1 MASPDE
7 QMATMMK
14 NLEAKTGKSLA
25 QWIEIA
31 RGCGKEKHGEIV
43 NYLKSEHGIGH
54 GYANA
59 IVHGMKGHP
68 SMASATGK
76 PAPVA
81 KRVSAVGD
89 GSAVDGLFAG
99 KKADLRP
106 IYDKLMKA
114 INGFGKDVELAP
126 KQAYVSLRRS
136 KQFACLHPSTATR
149 FDIGIQL
156 KGVEPSGRL
165 EKAGSWNAM
174 VSHRVRLETV
184 DEVDAELIGW
194 LREAY
199 DKA

>member
-1 MASPDE
+1 MANPEDGFVS
-7 QMATMMK
+7 MMK
-14 NLEAKTGKSLA
+14 NLEAKTGKSLD

-43 NYLKSEHGIGH
+43 AYLKSEHGIGH
-54 GYANA
+54 GYANG
-59 IVHGMKGHP
+59 IVHAMKDHP
-68 SMASATGK
+68 SLAKATGK
-76 PAPVA
+76 SPATRPA
-81 KRVSAVGD
+81 TSKGG

-106 IYDKLMKA
+106 IYDALMNA
-114 INGFGKDVELAP
+114 INKFGKDIELAP

-149 FDIGIQL
+149 FDVGIQL
-156 KGVEPSGRL
+156 KGVEPVGRL
-165 EKAGSWNAM
+165 EKSGSWNAM
-174 VSHRVRLETV
+174 VSHRVRVETV

>member
-1 MASPDE
+1 MATPDDAV
-7 QMATMMK
+7 ATMMK

-43 NYLKSEHGIGH
+43 NFLKSEHGIGH

-59 IVHGMKGHP
+59 IVHAMKDHP
-68 SMASATGK
+68 SMAAATGK
-76 PAPVA
+76 APAARPA
-81 KRVSAVGD
+81 TSTGG

-106 IYDKLMKA
+106 IYDALMNA
-114 INGFGKDVELAP
+114 INKFGKDIELAP

-149 FDIGIQL
+149 FDVGIQL
-156 KGVEPSGRL
+156 KGVEPEGRL
-165 EKAGSWNAM
+165 EKSGSWNAM
-174 VSHRVRLETV
+174 VSHRVRVETV
-184 DEVDAELIGW
+184 DEVDDELIGW
-194 LREAY
+194 LRQAY

>member
-1 MASPDE
+1 MATPDDAV
-7 QMATMMK
+7 ATMMK

-59 IVHGMKGHP
+59 IVHGMKDHP
-68 SMASATGK
+68 SMAAATGK
-76 PAPVA
+76 APAARPA
-81 KRVSAVGD
+81 TATGG

-106 IYDKLMKA
+106 IYDALMNA
-114 INGFGKDVELAP
+114 INKFGKDIELAP

-149 FDIGIQL
+149 FDVGIQL
-156 KGVEPSGRL
+156 KGVEPVGRL
-165 EKAGSWNAM
+165 ESSGSWNAM
-174 VSHRVRLETV
+174 VSHRVRVETV
-184 DEVDAELIGW
+184 DEVNAELIGW
-194 LREAY
+194 LKQAY